1 MGVGALKR
9 NESWLG
15 DFYCPKKHFMRFLV
29 GFISALNSLGSE
41 LLTSSC
47 VIDLQPP
54 FFWEG
59 VSNCP
64 LAFFALCRL
73 VVRPCNKLNCQ
84 TNGPNL
90 LWCLLYWC
98 SLWNEHML
106 LINKSSFL
114 WAGSWPRV
122 LSHIQ
127 PNLSLVFMFSVAW
140 TEVTSFAPL
149 YYKKPLKCV
158 TNMQIFLKNSPLP
171 RAFARLF
178 FSKAKW

>member
-90 LWCLLYWC
+90 LRLMLFIEGICCWLTSLSCGLGHDLAFCHIFNPICHSSSCLV
-98 SLWNEHML
+98 L
-106 LINKSSFL
+106 LEQRS
-114 WAGSWPRV
+114 RV
-122 LSHIQ
+122 LPLCITK
-127 PNLSLVFMFSVAW
+127 SL
-140 TEVTSFAPL
+140 
-149 YYKKPLKCV
+149 
-158 TNMQIFLKNSPLP
+158 
-171 RAFARLF
+171 
-178 FSKAKW
+178 